1 MASEFNNGKCNRR
14 NLHDKTVFRWGG
26 INGQFTRTVKAWR
39 DECQVYGFDD
49 SMYQNCS
56 VCGMHFED
64 DEHIYTGKFTAK
76 PRKYKYRYGFRH
88 MCKACAYRIADKV
101 IEADGSV
108 HTIRE

>member
-1 MASEFNNGKCNRR
+1 MAAEFNNGKCNRR

-26 INGQFTRTVKAWR
+26 LSRQFTKTAKMWR
-39 DECQVYGFDD
+39 DECKEFGFND

-56 VCGMHFED
+56 VCGHHFED
-64 DEHIYTGKFTAK
+64 DEHLYVGEFAVKPKKF
-76 PRKYKYRYGFRH
+76 RYRYSFKT